1 MVKGFLT
8 LILVLICLT
17 FPVSGAVASELEDTK
32 ALTMEV
38 EEHLDSVHDK
48 AVSALEKG
56 ELCTEAW
63 KAYSVISWHGREV
76 LHIMTMAVLFYEEA
90 PNETHRGIIAETGMS
105 MIDILMALDDFCT
118 RAGIEV
124 EPPSPGGR
132 TACYNHGAAALSS

>member
-1 MVKGFLT
+1 MVNGFLT

-17 FPVSGAVASELEDTK
+17 FPASGAVASELEDTK

-38 EEHLDSVHDK
+38 EEHLDNVHEK
-48 AVSALEKG
+48 AVSAFEKG

-76 LHIMTMAVLFYEEA
+76 LRIMTMAVLFYEEA

-105 MIDILMALDDFCT
+105 MMDILVALDDFCAK
-118 RAGIEV
+118 AGIEV
-124 EPPSPGGR
+124 ETPSPGGR
-132 TACYNHGAAALSS
+132 TAWYSHGIAASPS